1 MCGRL
6 NIINDPLYKTVSAAL
21 GIEFSPIANSD
32 LRPTQELA
40 VVVSDSGMHQQ
51 NMTWGIKPS
60 WAKKLLINAQAETVQ
75 EKPTSRRAFAERRC
89 IVPCSGWYE
98 WSEQSGSKKKYL
110 FEHPEG
116 KPLYM
121 AGIYYPADTLPE
133 LVTLTT
139 EPSEQCSEYH
149 HRMPLLI
156 GPACVEDW
164 LSSLDKASQLVAMP
178 VCGDLKVSIQ

>member
-6 NIINDPLYKTVSAAL
+6 NIIHDPLFKLVSEAL
-21 GIEFSPIANSD
+21 RMQFNPIANDD

-40 VVVSDSGMHQQ
+40 AIVADTELHQQ

-75 EKPTSRRAFAERRC
+75 EKPTFRRAFAEHRC

-98 WSEQSGSKKKYL
+98 WSERTGSKRKYL
-110 FEHPEG
+110 FAHPEG

-121 AGIYYPADTLPE
+121 AGIYYPAATLPE

-139 EPSEQCSEYH
+139 QPSEQCSEYH

-156 GPACVEDW
+156 DADCVEDW
-164 LSSLDKASQLVAMP
+164 LTSTDKASQLVALP
-178 VCGDLKVSIQ
+178 VCAEFRVST